1 MSSIVRDGHEFNT
14 PTTAGS
20 RRATRAAAAE
30 DVDAQLMWELA
41 QRLLGLLILLFLL
54 PVMLVTAVA
63 VVAQDGGPVLFKHR
77 RIGARGQPF
86 ECLKFRSMRTDAQAR
101 LADLLASDPAARAE
115 WAEHQKLRRDPR
127 VTPLGDFLR
136 RTSLDELPQLVNLV
150 RGEMNL
156 VGPRPI
162 VESETGRYGARLRH
176 YHAVKPGITGLW
188 QVSGRSSV
196 GYRRRV
202 AMDSLY
208 ARRRTIGLD
217 LWIIVMTVPAV
228 LLKRGS
234 C

>member
-14 PTTAGS
+14 PTTTRS
-20 RRATRAAAAE
+20 RRAARAPAQ

-54 PVMLVTAVA
+54 PIMLVTAVA

-77 RIGARGQPF
+77 RIGARGEPF

-162 VESETGRYGARLRH
+162 VESETARYGARLRH
-176 YHAVKPGITGLW
+176 YQAVKPGITGLW

-208 ARRRTIGLD
+208 ARRRNVGLD